1 VGLSPVASLQ
11 VLHCFQP
18 GCFVLRCFALQEII
32 SAYSLSCTCQSL
44 CLNYDL
50 DADWDFATQG
60 LQTCANGFS
69 IYCLYMMIECYVM
82 VLLYGVSTC
91 G

>member
-1 VGLSPVASLQ
+1 
-11 VLHCFQP
+11 
-18 GCFVLRCFALQEII
+18 
-32 SAYSLSCTCQSL
+32 L

-60 LQTCANGFS
+60 LHTCANGFS